1 MRLSITAKV
10 FTAFTVVLV
19 VFALTSAHSVWQLQR
34 LQGNVRLIQKGH
46 LRAMLALTGLN
57 ADLKGFDRVLD
68 EKDPVFLEKML
79 TVARSLYPFPADMRR
94 HVSEARRAVSD
105 SLVAETPKDEW
116 ALMEELARDLEGLNH
131 SLNQLADGA
140 GDLTLAVMQ
149 REFGRIRDVQASLRE
164 RSRLLQTQVGRM
176 TGTLK
181 EAVGQAVLRADQEEQ
196 RAIWATIVLTA
207 VAIVVSL
214 GVTWTA
220 GATIRP
226 VRRLTEAVKR
236 VSAGGEMGLVE
247 VETSDEVGVLA
258 AEFNRM
264 VQSLAARDRVIVRN
278 ERLATVGR
286 MAAQVAHEVRNPL
299 MSIGLNTELLEEEV
313 AAAGMDDEAATES
326 RAILQA
332 IQSEVERLTQVT
344 ENYLTLARL
353 PDPELGSGRVEEV
366 LEDLLDFQGEE
377 LSRAGIAV
385 HFEPDAALP
394 EVRADTN
401 QLRQAFLNLVRN
413 ATDAMAGGGQLTVGA
428 REAEGGVEI
437 SITDTG
443 PGVPD
448 EERDRI
454 FDPLYST
461 KKDGTG
467 LGLAVARQIVE
478 THGGA
483 VRCEAAEGG
492 GTVFVVQLPGSVP
505 ASGRGPV
512 PA

>member
-10 FTAFTVVLV
+10 FAAFTVVLV
-19 VFALTSAHSVWQLQR
+19 VFALTSAHSVWQLRR
-34 LQGNVRLIQKGH
+34 LQGNVRLIQQGH

-57 ADLKGFDRVLD
+57 GDLKGFDRVLD

-79 TVARSLYPFPADMRR
+79 TVARTLYPFPLDMRR

-105 SLVAETPKDEW
+105 SLVADTPREEW
-116 ALMEELARDLEGLNH
+116 TLLEALAGDLERLDAALG
-131 SLNQLADGA
+131 QLADGA
-140 GDLTLAVMQ
+140 DDLTMAVLQ
-149 REFGRIRDVQASLRE
+149 REFERIGDVQASLRE

-181 EAVGQAVLRADQEEQ
+181 EAVGRAVLRADQEEQ
-196 RAIWATIVLTA
+196 TAIWATIVLTA
-207 VAIVVSL
+207 VAILVSL

-236 VSAGGEMGLVE
+236 VSAGGEMGRVR

-258 AEFNRM
+258 EEFNRM
-264 VQSLAARDRVIVRN
+264 VETLEQRDRALVRN

-313 AAAGMDDEAATES
+313 AGLAQSEDSGAES
-326 RAILQA
+326 RAILGA
-332 IQSEVERLTQVT
+332 IQKEVERLTEVT

-353 PDPELGSGRVEEV
+353 PDPELGSGRVEDV
-366 LEDLLDFQGEE
+366 LEDLLVFQGEE
-377 LSRAGIAV
+377 LSRAGIKV
-385 HFEPDAALP
+385 RFEPDAALP

-401 QLRQAFLNLVRN
+401 QLRQAFMNLVRN
-413 ATDAMAGGGQLTVGA
+413 ATDAMSEGGELTVGA
-428 REAEGGVEI
+428 RHHDAGVEV
-437 SITDTG
+437 SFADTG

-448 EERDRI
+448 AERDRI

-461 KKDGTG
+461 KPDGTG
-467 LGLAVARQIVE
+467 LGLAVTRQIVE

-483 VRCEAAEGG
+483 VRCESRTGG
-492 GTVFVVQLPGSVP
+492 GTVFVVQLP
-505 ASGRGPV
+505 AW
-512 PA
+512 AAA